1 MIFPA
6 IAPVKFL
13 LNYSTGIQDC
23 DKLIYNLML
32 FLIWSK
38 MQDIAWFREVHRQHI
53 PIVGGKGANLGEM
66 VNANF
71 PVPAGFIITSGAYF
85 NFLERTGLKDNVI
98 SKIDSINVDDTGNLK
113 KVSAEVREKIVK
125 TKMSE
130 ELRNEIL
137 IAYSKLGE
145 SRLAWL
151 TSSEQQRVAVRS
163 SATAEDLPE
172 ASFAGQQETYLNI
185 VGKNELIR
193 AVKKCWASLFTARAI
208 YYRKK
213 QGFPTEKVGI
223 AVVVQ
228 KMVNSEV
235 SGIMFTADPTGDTSK
250 IVIEAVFGLGEAI
263 VSGSVT
269 PDTYIIDKGKMKII
283 EKKFHRQDW
292 KLVMKGKGTKKIILS
307 EQRGRK
313 QKLPDKKILELAAL
327 GRQIEN
333 HYKAPQDIEWALEE
347 NQLRI
352 LQSRAITTLSLKDKV
367 EREQSRRKKLE
378 SIDATVLVDGL
389 AASPGIITGKIR
401 VMPSP
406 KDIEKVREGEIIVT
420 KMTNPDWVPV
430 MKKAA
435 GIITDEGGTT
445 CHAAIVSRELGIP
458 CVVGTENATKELK
471 TGMTVTLNGYNG
483 YVYKGRVKLEVE
495 EKTNEKIIKLKDIDR
510 LEEAI
515 KLELTG
521 EKNLGEK
528 QGNIPVKRQ
537 PGLKGIAKTIITER
551 DAKKESEHEREL
563 LKEIEEERKRA
574 EKALERIERE
584 RDERKKLAR
593 QEESGEIIREFGEK
607 PAAEL
612 EEKELE
618 KESSELKGLLE
629 KISAKVKVNV
639 ALPEAAER
647 AAKTGADGVGLLR
660 AEHMITEQGIHPAEF
675 LRMGQRDNLVRAVK
689 NGIEKVVK
697 YFNGKPVWY
706 RTFDARTDEFR
717 NLKGG
722 EREPREENPMLGWH
736 GIRRDLDEPE
746 MLKAQFLAIKQLLE
760 AGYSNIG
767 IMLPFVISEEE
778 VRKAK
783 EIAAE
788 VGLKREKGKLEFG
801 VMIETPASVQIIDEL
816 IKEGIDFISF
826 GTNDLTQLT
835 LGIDRN
841 NQKIQKHFSELHPA
855 ILRQLKAVIEK
866 CKKAGVTTSICGQAA
881 SKPEMAKKLV
891 RYGIDS
897 LSANIDAVKKVRN
910 TVLIEEKRMILES
923 LKEQN
928 AGKEE

>member
-1 MIFPA
+1 MR
-6 IAPVKFL
+6 
-13 LNYSTGIQDC
+13 
-23 DKLIYNLML
+23 
-32 FLIWSK
+32 
-38 MQDIAWFREVHRQHI
+38 DIAWFREVRRKHI

-71 PVPAGFIITSGAYF
+71 PVPPGFIVTSGAYF
-85 NFLERTGLKDNVI
+85 GFLEKTNLKDYIV
-98 SKIDSINVDDTGNLK
+98 SKIDSIDVDNTEQLK
-113 KVSAEVREKIVK
+113 RTSAEVRKKIIE

-151 TSSEQQRVAVRS
+151 TSSEQQCVAVRS

-172 ASFAGQQETYLNI
+172 ASFAGQQETFLN
-185 VGKNELIR
+185 VMGKEELIR
-193 AVKKCWASLFTARAI
+193 AIKKCWASLFTARAV

-213 QGFPTEKVGI
+213 QGFPTEKIGI

-235 SGIMFTADPTGDTSK
+235 SGVMFTADPTGDTSK

-269 PDTYIIDKGKMKII
+269 PDTYTIDKGKMKII
-283 EKKFHRQDW
+283 EKKLHRQTW
-292 KLVMKGKGTKKIILS
+292 KLVMKGRGTKKIILPES
-307 EQRGRK
+307 RGRK
-313 QKLPDKKILELAAL
+313 QKLQDKKILELAAI

-347 NQLRI
+347 NRLLI
-352 LQSRAITTLSLKDKV
+352 LQSRAITTLSLRDKV
-367 EREQSRRKKLE
+367 EREHERRKKLE
-378 SIDATVLVDGL
+378 SIDAKVLVDGL
-389 AASPGIITGKIR
+389 AASPGIVTGRIR
-401 VMPSP
+401 IVPTP
-406 KDIEKVREGEIIVT
+406 KDIEKVQEGEIIVT

-430 MKKAA
+430 MKKAS

-458 CVVGTENATKELK
+458 CVVGTENATKTLK
-471 TGMTVTLNGYNG
+471 TGTIVTLNGYNG
-483 YVYKGRVKLEVE
+483 YVYKGRVQLEVE
-495 EKTNEKIIKLKDIDR
+495 EKTEEKIIKLEDIDR

-515 KLELTG
+515 KLELENNKAKIIQPKTVF
-521 EKNLGEK
+521 
-528 QGNIPVKRQ
+528 VKPR
-537 PGLKGIAKTIITER
+537 PGLRGIAKTL
-551 DAKKESEHEREL
+551 A
-563 LKEIEEERKRA
+563 EERKVRQELERERERLKKINDERARA
-574 EKALERIERE
+574 EKALERMERE
-584 RDERKKLAR
+584 REERKKLAE
-593 QEESGEIIREFGEK
+593 QEKSGEIIKEFGEK
-607 PAAEL
+607 PATEL
-612 EEKELE
+612 KEKELA
-618 KESSELKGLLE
+618 KESSELKEVLG
-629 KISAKVKVNV
+629 KISSKVKVNV

-660 AEHMITEQGIHPAEF
+660 AEHMITSSGVHPAEF
-675 LRMGQRDNLVRAVK
+675 LRMGQRDKLVRAVRT
-689 NGIEKVVK
+689 GIEKVVK
-697 YFNGKPVWY
+697 HFEGKPVWY

-722 EREPREENPMLGWH
+722 EKEPREENPMLGWH

-767 IMLPFVISEEE
+767 IMLPFVHSEEQ
-778 VRKAK
+778 VRRAK
-783 EIAAE
+783 EIAKE
-788 VGLKREKGKLEFG
+788 IGLEREKGRLEFG

-816 IKEGIDFISF
+816 IGEGIDFISF

-835 LGIDRN
+835 LGLDRN
-841 NQKIQKHFSELHPA
+841 NQKIQKHFNELHPA
-855 ILRQLKAVIEK
+855 ILRQLKFVIER
-866 CKKAGVTTSICGQAA
+866 CRKAGVTTSICGQAA
-881 SKPEMAKKLV
+881 SKPEMVKKLV

-897 LSANIDAVKKVRN
+897 LSANIDAVEKVRN
-910 TVLIEEKRMILES
+910 TVLLEEKRMILDS
-923 LKEQN
+923 LKENN